1 MSPLAGTGEL
11 FISLINRRI
20 IHSDEGN
27 GELPLKNT
35 NIVSGAQTKFGAL
48 TGISMREMF
57 AEAVTKATTDVGIPK
72 KDIQAAFIGSF
83 IPEMLI
89 HQGHTAPLLVDYAGL
104 KGLPATRHEA
114 ACASGA
120 TALRAGIMA
129 IESGLYD
136 TVLVAG
142 AEKMTSV
149 STNRVTEALAAA
161 ADDEFESSVGLTFP
175 GVFAIAAVAHMQ
187 KYGTSEE
194 DMARVAVKAHKNA
207 ATNPLAQFQK
217 EITLEKA
224 MTPRYVAWP
233 LKLFDCSP
241 ISDGAAALVLTSN
254 DKAKQYTDLP
264 IKITGSGQASAS
276 MNLSDRKQLTSFEA
290 TVNASRAAYDM
301 AGLTAKDIDFA
312 IVHDCFT
319 IAEIIASEDIGFF
332 KPGEGAKAIRDG
344 RTEIDGDR
352 PINPMGGLKAVG
364 HPVGATGV
372 KQIYV
377 AYKELLGEAGPNQ
390 VPNHNSA
397 IVHNFGGTGATCVV
411 NILRRADT

>member
-1 MSPLAGTGEL
+1 V
-11 FISLINRRI
+11 
-20 IHSDEGN
+20 
-27 GELPLKNT
+27 PLKNT
-35 NIVSGAQTKFGAL
+35 RIVSAAQTKFGSL
-48 TGISMREMF
+48 DLSLREIF
-57 AEAVTKATTDVGIPK
+57 AEAVDKVTVEAGIPK
-72 KDIQAAFIGSF
+72 NEIQAAFVGTF
-83 IPEMLI
+83 IPEMLV
-89 HQGHTAPLLVDYAGL
+89 HQGHTAPLFMDYAGL
-104 KGLPATRHEA
+104 RGLPATRHEA

-149 STNRVTEALAAA
+149 TTNEVTEALAAA

-187 KYGTSEE
+187 KYGTTEE
-194 DMARVAVKAHKNA
+194 DMARVSVKAHKNA
-207 ATNPLAQFQK
+207 STNPLAQFQK

-241 ISDGAAALVLTSN
+241 ISDGAAALVLTSSE
-254 DKAKQYTDLP
+254 KAKQYTDDP
-264 IKITGSGQASAS
+264 VSVIGTGQASAS
-276 MNLSDRKQLTSFEA
+276 MNLSDRGDLTSFEA
-290 TVNASRAAYDM
+290 SVVASKNAYKM
-301 AGLTAKDIDFA
+301 AGLSADDMDFA
-312 IVHDCFT
+312 VVHDCFT

-332 KPGEGAKAIRDG
+332 EPGKGAEAVKEGVTALDG
-344 RTEIDGDR
+344 NR

-372 KQIYV
+372 KQAV
-377 AYKELLGEAGPNQ
+377 VVYKEIIGAAGQNQ
-390 VPNHNSA
+390 VSKHDTG
-397 IVHNFGGTGATCVV
+397 IMHNFGGTGATCVV
-411 NILRRADT
+411 NIFRRADA